1 MGTGETMLGEDR
13 GREYWERVLKLGG
26 WGAIQGQGRNLEQ
39 WKLLGINGNGDPSNG
54 VPNTGG
60 I

>member
-1 MGTGETMLGEDR
+1 MLGEDR